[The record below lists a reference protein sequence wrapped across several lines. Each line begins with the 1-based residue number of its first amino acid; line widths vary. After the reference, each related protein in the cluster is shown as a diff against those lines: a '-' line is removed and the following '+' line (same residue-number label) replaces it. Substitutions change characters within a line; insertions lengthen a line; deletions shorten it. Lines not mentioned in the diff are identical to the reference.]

1 MIVCHCKG
9 KTNRDIEAAAA
20 SGART
25 TEQVAVACEAG
36 SCCGGCTPAIAALLR
51 NQRTRKNTPQTPR
64 PRR

>member
-25 TEQVAVACEAG
+25 TRDVAIACEAG
-36 SCCGGCTPAIAALLR
+36 SDCGGCVHAISALLR
-51 NQRTRKNTPQTPR
+51 SQRNRHVKPDPTPAKR
-64 PRR
+64 